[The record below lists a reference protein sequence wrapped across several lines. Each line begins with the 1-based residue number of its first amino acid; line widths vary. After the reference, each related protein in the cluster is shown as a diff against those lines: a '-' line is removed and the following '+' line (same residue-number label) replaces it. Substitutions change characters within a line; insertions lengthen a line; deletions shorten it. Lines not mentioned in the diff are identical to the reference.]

1 MESDQRPG
9 TQQEKDPWA
18 DIRARLD
25 DLGPEQN
32 DGRWAAIKDRLAIAA
47 VILILLLLIFLMID
61 GWVVNFRCSLVEHIT
76 FVCNRWAGG
85 EAP

>member
-1 MESDQRPG
+1 MSE
-9 TQQEKDPWA
+9 QQPDTRRGKDPWA

-25 DLGPEQN
+25 GLGPQQGG
-32 DGRWAAIKDRLAIAA
+32 GRWPVIKDRLAIAA
-47 VILILLLLIFLMID
+47 VILVLLLLIFLMID

>member
-1 MESDQRPG
+1 VTSDQRPG
-9 TQQEKDPWA
+9 TQQGTDPWA

-25 DLGPEQN
+25 NLGPEQG
-32 DGRWAAIKDRLAIAA
+32 DGRWAAIKDRCAIAA